1 VGWRK
6 QHFPVTELFSTE
18 PQAPAR
24 GRLLL
29 GVFLCLY
36 ALILVLL
43 IPSKG
48 LWVDEIIDLNGV
60 RGASDVN
67 GVLAFVPGNAG
78 GVPLGYLV
86 DFAIIRTFGY
96 SVAAVRFPSVLFTV
110 LACAGIFILARQ
122 TGLRWP
128 MLAVVSYAASPM
140 TLRYALEARPYAQA
154 ACWSIFASV
163 VFLSLV
169 RQPSIAKAAGY
180 AALIAAGLYTQPY
193 SIFVP
198 IAHLLWLV
206 VAKQK
211 SRTTLLPGTAVATA
225 ALAFVPWFLKIH
237 SAWQGAVNSGARF
250 AVSGKD
256 LLVIPHELMGT
267 GYVGA
272 GLTLLAV
279 IIALG
284 WSSLP
289 TEKKFFWAIYTAIP
303 VVLVPAADTYFGY
316 FLAAR
321 QLIFVLVPISIL
333 IAACMQAH
341 RWGRLVTVA
350 LLIGMVY
357 EDVRWIRRPGEG
369 WQIAATGLTQ
379 QASQPRSCVLFVP
392 PGTLS
397 LYAFFQPNLRD
408 TPCDAANLAASD
420 QVALAIGLDVSS
432 SDAHQKLDQA
442 GFRKTSDLHT
452 SEPHIEL
459 YRK

>member
-1 VGWRK
+1 MRK
-6 QHFPVTELFSTE
+6 ALTIF
-18 PQAPAR
+18 
-24 GRLLL
+24 L
-29 GVFLCLY
+29 GVY

-48 LWVDEIIDLNGV
+48 LWMDEIIDLNGV
-60 RGASDVN
+60 RNASDVN

-128 MLAVVSYAASPM
+128 MLAVVAYAVSPM

-163 VFLSLV
+163 IFVSLV
-169 RQPSIAKAAGY
+169 RQPTIGKAAGY
-180 AALIAAGLYTQPY
+180 AALVAAGLYTQPY
-193 SIFVP
+193 TIFVP
-198 IAHLLWLV
+198 VAHLLWLV
-206 VAKQK
+206 FATPK
-211 SRTTLLPGTAVATA
+211 SRTILLAGSAVA
-225 ALAFVPWFLKIH
+225 LAGLSFIPWFFKIH
-237 SAWQGAVNSGARF
+237 SAWQGTVNSGARF
-250 AVSGKD
+250 AVSGRD

-272 GLTLLAV
+272 GLTVLAV

-289 TEKKFFWAIYTAIP
+289 TEQKLFWAIYAAIP
-303 VVLVPAADTYFGY
+303 LVLVPAADAYFGY

-333 IAACMQAH
+333 IAACMQV
-341 RWGRLVTVA
+341 RWSFLVPAA
-350 LLIGMVY
+350 LLIAMIY

-369 WQIAATGLTQ
+369 WQSAAAQLKEAGCTIFIPSGARTMYAYFEPRLPVCNENALTPFE
-379 QASQPRSCVLFVP
+379 SI
-392 PGTLS
+392 
-397 LYAFFQPNLRD
+397 
-408 TPCDAANLAASD
+408 
-420 QVALAIGLDVSS
+420 ALAVSPDQPAS
-432 SDAHQKLDQA
+432 AVVEAHQKLVQA
-442 GFRKTSDLHT
+442 GFRKVSDLHAAD
-452 SEPHIEL
+452 PRIEL